1 MENEFDE
8 LQNKWQKGKKD
19 IENNTEIINET
30 LAAITTK
37 KNSSVQ
43 FHYGNIAVLSV
54 TLIGIAAFF
63 YFLAPVQEILS
74 RIGVVLMIG
83 GLLTRIVIEC
93 ISVSKSKKIDIIDN
107 VLKTTNNTIAFYKFR
122 KQIHGPV
129 TIIILALY
137 TIGFYMI
144 TPEFSLYFSTWKM
157 ILIDVSYIIGAII
170 FISFIRKSIKK
181 EIKTLLEI
189 IELRNKM
196 VEETET
202 VSL

>member
-1 MENEFDE
+1 MKNEFDE
-8 LQNKWQKGKKD
+8 LQSKWLKEKKD
-19 IENNTEIINET
+19 IENSPEVINKT
-30 LAAITTK
+30 LVSITAK
-37 KNSSVQ
+37 KNSGIR
-43 FHYGNIAVLSV
+43 FHYGNIAVLSI

-63 YFLAPVQEILS
+63 YFVAPVKETLS
-74 RIGVVLMIG
+74 RIGVTLMLG
-83 GLLTRIVIEC
+83 GLLTRIVIEY
-93 ISVSKSKKIDIIDN
+93 ISVLKSKKIDLIDS
-107 VLKTTNNTIAFYKFR
+107 VLEATNNTITFHKFR

-129 TIIILALY
+129 TIIIVALY
-137 TIGFYMI
+137 SIGFYII

-157 ILIDVSYIIGAII
+157 ILIDASYIIGAII

-202 VSL
+202 V